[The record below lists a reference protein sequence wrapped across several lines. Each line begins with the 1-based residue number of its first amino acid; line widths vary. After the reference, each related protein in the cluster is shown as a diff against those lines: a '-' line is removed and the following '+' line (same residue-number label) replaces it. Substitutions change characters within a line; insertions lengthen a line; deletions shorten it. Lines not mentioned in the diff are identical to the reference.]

1 MGCEPQRLQNLGPEA
16 KGSERR
22 HDGTFLALSKW
33 DRQCILALTDRA
45 LDLRANKDGG
55 SLNSEVW
62 DELIAARQEVAD
74 RAIEEALKTADADEN
89 GPKKNKATRAS
100 SKHDFMAPPILT
112 VNYKGHAFRVLYEG
126 LGGNTLW
133 VEAKEE
139 TLRLLKK
146 FISESKPKPRGKAK
160 AKVKSTLKKS
170 PKKRRLQKAD
180 SK

>member
-1 MGCEPQRLQNLGPEA
+1 MP
-16 KGSERR
+16 S
-22 HDGTFLALSKW
+22 
-33 DRQCILALTDRA
+33 
-45 LDLRANKDGG
+45 
-55 SLNSEVW
+55 
-62 DELIAARQEVAD
+62 
-74 RAIEEALKTADADEN
+74 
-89 GPKKNKATRAS
+89 
-100 SKHDFMAPPILT
+100 
-112 VNYKGHAFRVLYEG
+112 RVLYEG